1 MGIVFTLKRLQR
13 RKIPSI
19 YKKAASGG
27 AAFGMGCQYLVQNF
41 TAADVAAEYGTYVNG
56 FYSEMLIISGVLSAV
71 IIVSCLIGIIT
82 SKQTRKVETYI
93 TWIKCVVVAYLAL
106 LLVPTL
112 WSFATGFLEKALHGF
127 GGTNALGLNTEPGAI
142 TGVLPD

>member
-41 TAADVAAEYGTYVNG
+41 TAADVAEEYGTYVNG
-56 FYSEMLIISGVLSAV
+56 FYSEILIISGVLAAV
-71 IIVSCLIGIIT
+71 IIVSCLLGIVT
-82 SKQTRKVETYI
+82 SKQTKKVETYM
-93 TWIKCVVVAYLAL
+93 TWIKCVVLAYLAL
-106 LLVPTL
+106 LLVPAL
-112 WSFATGFLEKALHGF
+112 WSFATEFLKKALHAT
-127 GGTNALGLNTEPGAI
+127 GGTNILGLNTEPGAI
-142 TGVLPD
+142 KSGLSD